1 MFFSL
6 AIHSWDVGIGLE
18 VCIKDLNR
26 EEYVTRQETRKD
38 PFVFLAAFKFQRL
51 TALTGLALFGEV

>member
-26 EEYVTRQETRKD
+26 EEYVTRQETWKD
-38 PFVFLAAFKFQRL
+38 PFAFLATFESQQL
-51 TALTGLALFGEV
+51 TALTGLAMLGEV